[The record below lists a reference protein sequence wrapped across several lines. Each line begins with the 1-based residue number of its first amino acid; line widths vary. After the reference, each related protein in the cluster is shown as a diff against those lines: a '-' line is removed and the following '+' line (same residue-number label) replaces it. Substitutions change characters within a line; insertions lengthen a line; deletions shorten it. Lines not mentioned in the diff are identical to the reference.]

1 MACLSALNFGRA
13 AILVLAAT
21 TGMTVGVPVSAQT
34 PRATSEN
41 SQRVVGTVTNNLGTG
56 ALFGGSAA
64 TQFNSSRHVVVEVLC
79 LDPSTEAVQ
88 PLFIG
93 TDLVCAPH

>member
-1 MACLSALNFGRA
+1 MPCLSAFNFGRA
-13 AILVLAAT
+13 VILVLATT
-21 TGMTVGVPVSAQT
+21 TGVTVGVPVSAQT

-41 SQRVVGTVTNNLGTG
+41 AQTAVGTVTGTLGTG
-56 ALFGGSAA
+56 AVFSGAVA
-64 TQFNSSRHVVVEVLC
+64 NRIESSHRAVEVLC